1 MAEKGLVSD
10 FPVGWKMVM
19 STVQGLIVFVGWKM
33 GAPDLVLE
41 IMAGLFGLG
50 TVAKMVT
57 DRVKILSTNG
67 NGKTESSTVTTST
80 RDTSTTRD
88 TTGASDNRGAS

>member
-1 MAEKGLVSD
+1 MQMVSD
-10 FPVGWKMVM
+10 FPVGWKMVV

-57 DRVKILSTNG
+57 DRVKIIATNG
-67 NGKTESSTVTTST
+67 AANAETSTTTTST
-80 RDTSTTRD
+80 TTRD
-88 TTGASDNRGAS
+88 TTTKDTTGAPDNRGAS